1 MALHGLIPNMN
12 LLNIGCGDTFHTDWI
27 NLDVASTSPDVRV
40 HDTRQGIPYLE
51 QSFDA
56 CYSSHML
63 EHLNKEGAKIF
74 LSECFR
80 ILKSKGI
87 VRIVVP
93 DLEAIVRAYL
103 SALEQVE
110 DGALEAIQ
118 DYDWMMLELYDQVV
132 RNKSGGEMA
141 HYLQRADLTNRAFIR
156 SRIGFEVEKYWHS
169 SLGTQQQDKRQPIWY
184 LTESKLLPALVQ
196 KIRLKISRL
205 LVAWIAGEQV
215 CQTFEESLFLN
226 SGEIHRW
233 MYDRVSLRRLLEE
246 SGFVEVT
253 VCRANESRIP
263 DFDRYALDM
272 IGNEI
277 RKPDSLFMEAIK
289 P

>member
-1 MALHGLIPNMN
+1 MKYLN
-12 LLNIGCGDTFHTDWI
+12 LGCGHHFHPDWANI
-27 NLDVASTSPDVRV
+27 DFTSTGKEVIA
-40 HDTRQGIPYLE
+40 HDLGQGIPFPDN
-51 QSFDA
+51 SFDVV
-56 CYSSHML
+56 YHSHLL
-63 EHLNKEGAKIF
+63 EHFPKQIAEEFIKECYRVLLPHG
-74 LSECFR
+74 
-80 ILKSKGI
+80 ILR
-87 VRIVVP
+87 VVVP
-93 DLEAIVRAYL
+93 DLEAVVRAYL
-103 SALEQVE
+103 NALEQVE

-141 HYLQRADLTNRAFIR
+141 RYLQRADLTNRAFIR